1 MESDLYGKLSLNTL
15 LNYPTALDIHKVA
28 GEKLAEEMRQFGAR
42 PSHAWFLDKA
52 RQLKEATRRNPFQ
65 YQEHLSKLL
74 KKISFLAKY
83 FEEYQWIK
91 SVPAIGDKIAAT
103 IISDIGDT
111 NQFEIPKRASVLC
124 RIGCTCFE
132 SGKFKASINRITK
145 RGSSGLRHSLYM
157 AVQCGLAKVE
167 KDLFPFMIVNVVKA
181 SHTRSL

>member
-1 MESDLYGKLSLNTL
+1 MVSRQS
-15 LNYPTALDIHKVA
+15 TAIKRGYKTQSISISRA
-28 GEKLAEEMRQFGAR
+28 SIKI
-42 PSHAWFLDKA
+42 
-52 RQLKEATRRNPFQ
+52 T
-65 YQEHLSKLL
+65 

-91 SVPAIGDKIAAT
+91 SVPGIGDKIAAT
-103 IISDIGDT
+103 IISDIGDI

-145 RGSSGLRHSLYM
+145 RGSSRLRHSLYM
-157 AVQCGLAKVE
+157 AVQCGLAKVG

-181 SHTRSL
+181 SHKVAVIACANKPVHWICAMLKRQEVFVDQV